1 MQELPRYEASALF
14 TPVEKLV
21 LRYADCM
28 TKTPVSVPDSIFDEL
43 KAQFSPAQ
51 LVELTSVIA
60 WENYRSRFNHAMGA
74 EGEGFSDGSY
84 CAIPVGAGAGH
95 QKGMQ
100 SAAV

>member
-1 MQELPRYEASALF
+1 MQELARYEASALF

-28 TKTPVSVPDSIFDEL
+28 TKTPVNVLDAIFDEL

-74 EGEGFSDGSY
+74 EGEGFSQGNY
-84 CAIPVGAGAGH
+84 CAIPVGAGASREEGI
-95 QKGMQ
+95 
-100 SAAV
+100 